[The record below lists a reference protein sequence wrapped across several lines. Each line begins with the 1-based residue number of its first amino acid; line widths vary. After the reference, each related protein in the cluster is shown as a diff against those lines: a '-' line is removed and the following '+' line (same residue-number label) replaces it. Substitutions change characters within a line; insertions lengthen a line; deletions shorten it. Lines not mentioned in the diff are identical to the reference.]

1 MTYCVGLLLDK
12 GLVMASDSRTNAGVD
27 YISSYSKLH
36 VLQPAPD
43 RIFTILAAGSL
54 STTQEMLNRIQRDL
68 DLTLNP
74 NQNSLYQPPSQTLL
88 NVNYMFEAANYI
100 GQLSLFIQNEHSAVS
115 RMSGASMEATFILGG
130 QIAGQPHELFMVY
143 SQGNFIQAT
152 DETPY
157 FQIGESKYGKS
168 VLDTIASPK
177 MSLNDGARIC
187 LASMVATM
195 RANLTVAPPFEV
207 VIYSS
212 NALMLQQRLKLEADS
227 TELQNMHHAWES
239 AMRLAFRSL
248 PPFAWEQS
256 DDGGGAA

>member
-1 MTYCVGLLLDK
+1 
-12 GLVMASDSRTNAGVD
+12 
-27 YISSYSKLH
+27 
-36 VLQPAPD
+36 
-43 RIFTILAAGSL
+43 
-54 STTQEMLNRIQRDL
+54 
-68 DLTLNP
+68 
-74 NQNSLYQPPSQTLL
+74 
-88 NVNYMFEAANYI
+88 
-100 GQLSLFIQNEHSAVS
+100 
-115 RMSGASMEATFILGG
+115 
-130 QIAGQPHELFMVY
+130 
-143 SQGNFIQAT
+143 
-152 DETPY
+152 
-157 FQIGESKYGKS
+157 
-168 VLDTIASPK
+168 